1 MNLMIT
7 GGLGFIGF
15 NFVQYLIKDL
25 KIKNINLFIF
35 DRMTYA
41 SYTHFDYKWDYCYE
55 HNIPIIQGNICN
67 EYEVNKFIEKH
78 NIDSIIN
85 FAAETHV
92 DNSINGPKIFIET
105 NVLGTTNLLN
115 AANKFNLRFH
125 QISTDE
131 VYGSVNPN
139 NDIVDENFKYNPSS
153 PYSSSKASADLI
165 SLSYF
170 KTFKT
175 KVTISRCTNNYGLYQ
190 HDEKLIP
197 KVIHHIKNNISI
209 PVYGN
214 GMQLRNWIHVKDHC
228 DGVWKIFTN
237 GKIGEI
243 YNIGSDTLITNIQ
256 LIKDIIHHLDASES
270 LISFVEDRA
279 AHDFCY
285 HLNCD
290 KIKNE
295 LGWKQ
300 QISFKDGLNE
310 LLEFEKENQNE

>member
-15 NFVQYLIKDL
+15 NFVQYLINDL
-25 KIKNINLFIF
+25 KIKDLNIIIF
-35 DRMTYA
+35 DLCTYA
-41 SYTHFDYKWDYCYE
+41 SKPHLDHKLKYCKDN
-55 HNIPIIQGNICN
+55 NIHIVQGDICN
-67 EYEVNKFIEKH
+67 ENEVDKTIKKY

-92 DNSINGPKIFIET
+92 DNSINSPNIFIVT
-105 NVLGTTNLLN
+105 NVLGTMNLLN
-115 AANKFNLRFH
+115 ASNKFNLRFH

-131 VYGSVNPN
+131 VYGSVNPV
-139 NDIVDENFKYNPSS
+139 NDIVNEEFKYNASS

-165 SLSYF
+165 ALSYF
-170 KTFKT
+170 KTFGT
-175 KVTISRCTNNYGLYQ
+175 NVTISRCTNNYGLYQ
-190 HDEKLIP
+190 HEEKLIP
-197 KVIHHIKNNISI
+197 KVIHNIKNNIHI

-214 GMQLRNWIHVKDHC
+214 GMQMRNWIHVKDHC
-228 DGVWKIFTN
+228 DGIWKIFTN

-256 LIKDIIHHLDASES
+256 LIKEIIHHLDASEK

-300 QISFKDGLNE
+300 QIKFKSGLNE
-310 LLEFEKENQNE
+310 LLEFEKLIF